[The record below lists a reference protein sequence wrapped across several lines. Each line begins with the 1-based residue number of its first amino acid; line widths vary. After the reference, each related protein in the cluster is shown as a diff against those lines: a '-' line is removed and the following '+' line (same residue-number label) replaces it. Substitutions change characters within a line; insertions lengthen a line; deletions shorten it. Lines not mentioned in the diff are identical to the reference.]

1 MYDSRFFTPP
11 LNPNP
16 LAAGDGQPANGARSA
31 AQVADELIAAWNDH
45 DAERV
50 AACYAPDYVG
60 EDVAQAEPQH
70 GPAEVR
76 RLTAFYFRAFPDLQV
91 SVDSFIVQG
100 DQAVLVWTWRGTHRG
115 TFMRIPPTGRPVTVR
130 GSTIF
135 TLNGGLIRSA
145 VRIWDV
151 AGLLRAVGLLPEL

>member
-1 MYDSRFFTPP
+1 MYDSRFFLPP
-11 LNPNP
+11 TNPGP
-16 LAAGDGQPANGARSA
+16 LAAGEASPANGARSA
-31 AQVADELIAAWNDH
+31 AQVAQDLITAWNDH
-45 DAERV
+45 DADQV
-50 AACYAPDYVG
+50 AACYAADFVG

-91 SVDSFIVQG
+91 TVESLIVQG

-115 TFMRIPPTGRPVTVR
+115 TFMRIPPTGRPVVVR

-135 TLNGGLIRSA
+135 TLSGGLIRRA